1 MSKIN
6 PSTPPTEQKKKI
18 KNKNPYCRETAEE
31 EKWFGS
37 IEEHIM

>member
-6 PSTPPTEQKKKI
+6 PSTPPTEQKKK
-18 KNKNPYCRETAEE
+18 KDPYCGETAEE